1 VSTKAL
7 VTFSSLL
14 ICAVAG
20 AQSSQE
26 PATASVSIGPGLAV
40 RFVDRNN
47 ERQKTRVRKSA
58 MQLSPGHYV
67 VGIVYVG
74 ALAAD
79 SRICELEFDVAVD
92 RAYIIVPHRS
102 AGAWGA
108 SLRSHAA
115 GQDGREVVDRR
126 FDPLVDIECKF
137 ELNEETEP

>member
-1 VSTKAL
+1 MSNKTLAAL
-7 VTFSSLL
+7 SALL
-14 ICAVAG
+14 MCATAG

-26 PATASVSIGPGLAV
+26 SATARVSIGPGLAV

-58 MQLSPGHYV
+58 MELAPGHYV
-67 VGIVYVG
+67 VGIAYVG
-74 ALAAD
+74 ALNTD
-79 SRICELEFDVAVD
+79 SRNCELEFDVAVD

-102 AGAWGA
+102 SGAWGA

-137 ELNEETEP
+137 ELSEEREP